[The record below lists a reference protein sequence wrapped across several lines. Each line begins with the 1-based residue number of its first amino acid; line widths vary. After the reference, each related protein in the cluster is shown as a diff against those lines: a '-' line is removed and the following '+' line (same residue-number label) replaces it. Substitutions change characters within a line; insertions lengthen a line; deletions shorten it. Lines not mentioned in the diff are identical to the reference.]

1 MRLENKMS
9 TDSNSGFTSLS
20 SDSRVGIIGGGPAG
34 LTAAYLL
41 AQSKTDLTLFEGS
54 SDFGGISRTVE
65 ENGWRFDIGGHR
77 FFTKVER
84 VEEFWNEILGPDDFL
99 LRPRMS
105 RIFYNDKFFDYPLR
119 AINALKGLGLLE
131 ACRCV
136 GSYMWV
142 RIFPPK
148 DQTNFEGWVASRF
161 GWRLYSIFFKT
172 YTEKVWGISA
182 KSIQASWAAQR
193 IKNLSLPSAIWNALK
208 PKNKNQT
215 QITSL
220 IEQFRY
226 PKFGPGMMWET
237 CATKAQLISDKTK
250 ITTGAYVKKISKT
263 ESNSLKITY
272 GFEKE
277 EIDQEFD
284 HLISSMPLRNLILS
298 LAPKPPIEILEA
310 AQKLKYR
317 DFLTVALVVPMQ
329 YSFPDNWI
337 YIHSSKVKLGRVQN
351 YGSWS
356 PYLIKNGY
364 TCLGL
369 EYFVNSDEDFWQKSN
384 EDLIQYGQFE
394 LESINLI
401 GTNVVSEGY
410 VVRQEKAYPVYDSN
424 YQNSIDTIKSF
435 LMTEWPNL
443 QTVGRNGLHRY
454 NNADHSMLTA
464 MVAVDNLQDKEFQD
478 VWTINVDEEFQEVTD
493 STKGSGRAAPIFTK

>member
-1 MRLENKMS
+1 MS

-119 AINALKGLGLLE
+119 AINALKGLGLFE

-208 PKNKNQT
+208 PKNKNHKSKGRLN
-215 QITSL
+215 IPL
-220 IEQFRY
+220 E
-226 PKFGPGMMWET
+226 KF
-237 CATKAQLISDKTK
+237 
-250 ITTGAYVKKISKT
+250 
-263 ESNSLKITY
+263 LKHI
-272 GFEKE
+272 
-277 EIDQEFD
+277 
-284 HLISSMPLRNLILS
+284 
-298 LAPKPPIEILEA
+298 
-310 AQKLKYR
+310 
-317 DFLTVALVVPMQ
+317 
-329 YSFPDNWI
+329 
-337 YIHSSKVKLGRVQN
+337 
-351 YGSWS
+351 
-356 PYLIKNGY
+356 
-364 TCLGL
+364 
-369 EYFVNSDEDFWQKSN
+369 
-384 EDLIQYGQFE
+384 
-394 LESINLI
+394 
-401 GTNVVSEGY
+401 
-410 VVRQEKAYPVYDSN
+410 
-424 YQNSIDTIKSF
+424 
-435 LMTEWPNL
+435 
-443 QTVGRNGLHRY
+443 
-454 NNADHSMLTA
+454 
-464 MVAVDNLQDKEFQD
+464 
-478 VWTINVDEEFQEVTD
+478 
-493 STKGSGRAAPIFTK
+493 

>member
-1 MRLENKMS
+1 MPKELL
-9 TDSNSGFTSLS
+9 SGFKKLS
-20 SDSRVGIIGGGPAG
+20 EASSVGIIGGGPAG

-41 AQSKTDLTLFEGS
+41 AKKNTKLTLLEAS
-54 SDFGGISRTVE
+54 PEFGGISRTVE
-65 ENGWRFDIGGHR
+65 QNGWRFDIGGHR

-84 VEEFWNEILGPDDFL
+84 VEHFWNEILGPEDFL

-119 AINALKGLGLLE
+119 ALNALKGLGFLE
-131 ACRCV
+131 ATRCV
-136 GSYMWV
+136 ASYLWV
-142 RIFPPK
+142 RISPPK
-148 DQTNFEGWVASRF
+148 DQSNFEGWVASRF

-182 KSIQASWAAQR
+182 NSIQASWAAQR
-193 IKNLSLPSAIWNALK
+193 IKNLSLPSAIWNAVK

-226 PKFGPGMMWET
+226 PKLGPGMMWET
-237 CATKAQLISDKTK
+237 CAEKTASMSERSTIIKSAKVNKISQSKSGLLQVSYSRENHESTQSFDHI
-250 ITTGAYVKKISKT
+250 ITT
-263 ESNSLKITY
+263 
-272 GFEKE
+272 
-277 EIDQEFD
+277 
-284 HLISSMPLRNLILS
+284 MPLRDLINS
-298 LAPKPPIEILEA
+298 LDPLPPSDVLQA
-310 AQKLKYR
+310 ATRLKYR

-356 PYLIKNGY
+356 PYLIKNGF

-369 EYFVNSDEDFWQKSN
+369 EYFVNCDEDFWQEKDG
-384 EDLIQYGQFE
+384 ELVEFGRKE

-401 GTNVVSEGY
+401 GKDVVTEGY

-424 YQNSIDTIKSF
+424 YQTSIDLIKSF
-435 LMTEWPNL
+435 LMSEWPNL

-464 MVAVDNLQDKEFQD
+464 MTAVDNLLNEDFQD
-478 VWTINVDEEFQEVTD
+478 VWEINVDDDYQEEHD
-493 STKGSGRAAPIFTK
+493 STKGSGRSAPFFKS

>member
-1 MRLENKMS
+1 
-9 TDSNSGFTSLS
+9 
-20 SDSRVGIIGGGPAG
+20 
-34 LTAAYLL
+34 
-41 AQSKTDLTLFEGS
+41 
-54 SDFGGISRTVE
+54 
-65 ENGWRFDIGGHR
+65 
-77 FFTKVER
+77 
-84 VEEFWNEILGPDDFL
+84 
-99 LRPRMS
+99 
-105 RIFYNDKFFDYPLR
+105 
-119 AINALKGLGLLE
+119 
-131 ACRCV
+131 
-136 GSYMWV
+136 MWV

-237 CATKAQLISDKTK
+237 CASKAKLISEETK
-250 ITTGAYVKKISKT
+250 ITTGAYVKKVSKS
-263 ESNSLKITY
+263 EGNSLRITY
-272 GFEKE
+272 ESEKT
-277 EIDQEFD
+277 DFTQEFD
-284 HLISSMPLRNLILS
+284 HIISTMPLRNLILS
-298 LAPKPPIEILEA
+298 LEPEPPTKVLA
-310 AQKLKYR
+310 AAEKLKYR
-317 DFLTVALVVPMQ
+317 DFLTVALVVPME

-369 EYFVNSDEDFWQKSN
+369 EYFVNSHEDFWHKSN
-384 EDLIQYGQFE
+384 EDLIKYGQFE

-410 VVRQEKAYPVYDSN
+410 VVRQEKAYPVYDSD
-424 YQNSIDTIKSF
+424 YQDSIDTIKSF
-435 LMTEWPNL
+435 LMLEWPNL

-464 MVAVDNLQDKEFQD
+464 MVAVDNLLNKGFQD
-478 VWTINVDEEFQEVTD
+478 VWTINVDEEYQEETD